1 MFGSL
6 DISTSALVAQR
17 TRLNVIASNLA
28 NQNTVFDAEG
38 NYSPYRRKFAVFAAG
53 IPGAANGSD
62 AGVHVRDIMEDDAP
76 FKKIQVGVGNP
87 LADKDGFMEVPNI
100 DPMTEMVNA
109 LEATRAYEANIT
121 AAEATKSMM
130 NSALR
135 LLA

>member
-53 IPGAANGSD
+53 DPANGSD
-62 AGVHVRDIMEDDAP
+62 AGVHVQDIMEDDAP

-87 LADKDGFMEVPNI
+87 LADKDGFMEAPNI